1 MMVNATYVHVH
12 ACVILG
18 MWRPAGRK
26 TRVDTLRNDNCGSDE
41 AIGNFSNEVSD
52 ANGFQKESGALA
64 CGGTQ
69 GNIPCPAACASQ
81 RRQPSLLAMTHVWW

>member
-26 TRVDTLRNDNCGSDE
+26 TRVDTLRNDNCGSGE
-41 AIGNFSNEVSD
+41 AIGNFSNEASD
-52 ANGFQKESGALA
+52 VNGFQQESGALA
-64 CGGTQ
+64 CGGAQET
-69 GNIPCPAACASQ
+69 SHV
-81 RRQPSLLAMTHVWW
+81 LLHVRANRDSPVSWR

>member
-26 TRVDTLRNDNCGSDE
+26 TRVDTLRNDNCGSGE
-41 AIGNFSNEVSD
+41 AIANFSNEASD
-52 ANGFQKESGALA
+52 ANGLQKGSGPPA
-64 CGGTQ
+64 CGGAQ
-69 GNIPCPAACASQ
+69 ENIPCRAACASQ
-81 RRQPSLLAMTHVWW
+81 RRQSSLFAMTQVWW

>member
-26 TRVDTLRNDNCGSDE
+26 TRVDTLRNDNCGSGE
-41 AIGNFSNEVSD
+41 AIANFSNEVSD
-52 ANGFQKESGALA
+52 ANGFQQRERPS
-64 CGGTQ
+64 CMWRRS
-69 GNIPCPAACASQ
+69 GNIHV
-81 RRQPSLLAMTHVWW
+81 LLHVRANGDSPVSWR